1 MKNFFNREEQT
12 DHLGLLAC
20 QGKAKELAES
30 SALTQEEQ
38 KCLKKVEE
46 WCEKFNKLIFARFG
60 LPYKRKLLC
69 TLDSNELLLVGKYAP
84 QQQTIAMG
92 AQEDIAP
99 MYKEIQGVYCMTCK
113 KTNHLEC
120 AMYAMGVAL
129 GMNPVIL
136 DENKC
141 PFSVEDKFDEEV

>member
-20 QGKAKELAES
+20 QGKAKQLSES

-46 WCEKFNKLIFARFG
+46 WCEKFNKLIFERFG
-60 LPYKRKLLC
+60 APYQRKLLC

-84 QQQTIAMG
+84 QQHTIAMA
-92 AQEDIAP
+92 AQQDIAP
-99 MYKEIQGVYCMTCK
+99 MYKKMQGTYCMTCNQ
-113 KTNHLEC
+113 TNHLEC
-120 AMYAMGVAL
+120 AMYAMGVSL
-129 GMNPVIL
+129 GIEPNITE
-136 DENKC
+136 ENRC
-141 PFSVEDKFDEEV
+141 PFYVNEFDEEI